1 MFEFQATENSK
12 LLKQERQFR
21 VSLVIQLFKKKK
33 ICSSVQEKRVRSL
46 HATEQLSPCAATIE
60 PVLWGLGVA
69 TAEAPVSC
77 ILCSETREATT
88 VNLQTANRE

>member
-33 ICSSVQEKRVRSL
+33 KS
-46 HATEQLSPCAATIE
+46 
-60 PVLWGLGVA
+60 
-69 TAEAPVSC
+69 APQCRRNEFDPYMPQS
-77 ILCSETREATT
+77 
-88 VNLQTANRE
+88 N